1 MTSEGKTEELSR
13 KRASVAALFE
23 THFSRIARYIA
34 VRIGDTV
41 MAEDMASEVFV
52 RALRSVENYKDTGAP
67 MEAWVFR
74 IASNLVVDYHRSRK
88 RQPTLVSLDEEH
100 LIEDGSDL
108 EGMID
113 RQLELEK
120 LHRAM
125 QYLSE
130 AQREVLALRFTG
142 EMTSEE
148 VAGVMGKGPGAV
160 RQMQSDAIKKL
171 RQILTK
177 TQPEQSK

>member
-1 MTSEGKTEELSR
+1 MTSEGKIEELSR
-13 KRASVAALFE
+13 KRVSITALFE
-23 THFSRIARYIA
+23 THFGRITRYIA
-34 VRIGDTV
+34 VRVGDIV

-52 RALRSVENYKDTGAP
+52 RALRSLENYKDTGAP

-74 IASNLVVDYHRSRK
+74 IASNLIVDYHRSRK
-88 RQPTLVSLDEEH
+88 RQPALVSLEEQ
-100 LIEDGSDL
+100 LNIEDGSDP

-120 LHRAM
+120 LHQAM
-125 QYLSE
+125 QYLTD
-130 AQREVLALRFTG
+130 AQREVLALRFGG

-148 VAGVMGKGPGAV
+148 VARVMGKGPGAV

-177 TQPEQSK
+177 TQPQQLK

>member
-13 KRASVAALFE
+13 KRASIAALFE
-23 THFSRIARYIA
+23 THFARIARYIA

-52 RALRSVENYKDTGAP
+52 RALRSLENYKDTGAP

-74 IASNLVVDYHRSRK
+74 IARNLIVDYYRSRA
-88 RQPTLVSLDEEH
+88 RQPALVSLDEQH
-100 LIEDGSDL
+100 NNIEDGSDP

-113 RQLELEK
+113 HQLELEK
-120 LHRAM
+120 LNQAA

-130 AQREVLALRFTG
+130 AQREVLALRFGG

-148 VAGVMGKGPGAV
+148 AARVMGKGPGAV

-177 TQPEQSK
+177 TQPEQ